1 MEKKERVKLYK
12 AGKLWCTLAVTAMAL
27 TTGLMLTDV
36 RANADSNT
44 ANPAEKTAQV
54 VGGTTQKAPVATMT
68 SEGTQP
74 TDNTTTA
81 ASAVPAVDPNDHGN
95 YAYLDQQN
103 INSQGQLT
111 ASGWHATNDSAGKD
125 YHFIIAYDQTNH
137 TEIGRQLVREQAQQM
152 DRPDVATVHHVAGA
166 AQSGFKVT
174 FNLGKVLANTRAIQL
189 ISRYSSDPHGNQDY
203 VDYWFVPVNVNR
215 DNRAW
220 LEEAATTDGKLH
232 LAGWHASNLAADK
245 PNRFIIIYDQTLGR
259 EVARQKL
266 TINVSRPDVAKAY
279 SDIENAAQSGFDVSF
294 DLTGLDFN
302 HQLQVISRYSASA
315 DGSSDYLDY
324 WYAPITTG
332 NHANQAYLEN
342 LDLSNSAQVKV
353 QGWHADDISRFAT
366 NHFLILFD
374 QTANKQVAVTTANA
388 VQRPDVA
395 KAYPTIA
402 TAGNAGFSGNF
413 DLTGIQ
419 LVGGHTYTIV
429 SRYSTSS
436 KGNGGNGSYA
446 DYWFAPFTLNQHH
459 SWLESVKM
467 ADQGLQIAG
476 WMVSDYSGNHPY
488 AYAIVMNDGQ
498 EVHRQRLTLTARPDV
513 ARVYGNVYNSSQSGF
528 NQLVKLDPAVI
539 TGKLQVILRFSDD
552 QGGSGNYDDQWSQGY
567 ASNAGWFDQ
576 ANFDG
581 QQVHV
586 AGWHASNQSAGKP
599 YEWLIAVDQN
609 GSELGR
615 WEITNK
621 HLSRP
626 DLAKNVGYILNSDH
640 SGFNLSFAVND
651 NMQHKV
657 IRLIDRLTDDSNG
670 NGNYVDYYSNGVSI
684 NSGAQ
689 TTGAK
694 TLYYDAMG
702 NIVGA
707 FNNAEVICQ
716 NPELPTGCE
725 MTAVTMM
732 LRYAGVNI
740 NKFQVANETPRSSNG
755 DYGFVGNPYS
765 VTGWWVFPT
774 GIAPVVQ
781 NHLGTHQIMT
791 GASLAAIQEK
801 LNIGHLVVVWM
812 ANMNG
817 FVNHAITLTGYNASG
832 FFYNNP
838 WTGRKEAMSYGE
850 FYGHW
855 NADAQRALSY

>member
-1 MEKKERVKLYK
+1 MENKQRIKLYK
-12 AGKLWCTLAVTAMAL
+12 VGKLWCTMAVTAVAL
-27 TTGLMLTDV
+27 TTGLLLTGAQASADSSNV
-36 RANADSNT
+36 TPAETTSSATVVKTANAAATNENT
-44 ANPAEKTAQV
+44 QV
-54 VGGTTQKAPVATMT
+54 
-68 SEGTQP
+68 S
-74 TDNTTTA
+74 NTTTQA
-81 ASAVPAVDPNDHGN
+81 NTVDPNDHGN
-95 YAYLDQQN
+95 YAWLDHQQVN
-103 INSQGQLT
+103 NQGQLT
-111 ASGWHATNDSAGKD
+111 ASGWHATNEAAGKD

-137 TEIGRQLVREQAQQM
+137 TEIGRQLVGDTAQQVT
-152 DRPDVATVHHVAGA
+152 RPDVAAAHHVAGA
-166 AQSGFKVT
+166 AQSGFNVT
-174 FNLGKVLANTRAIQL
+174 FNLGKILANTSSIQL
-189 ISRYSSDPHGNQDY
+189 ISRYSSDAHGNQNY
-203 VDYWFVPVNVNR
+203 VDYWFAPITINR
-215 DNRAW
+215 NNNASLDS
-220 LEEAATTDGKLH
+220 AATTDGKLQ
-232 LAGWHASNLAADK
+232 LTGWHASNLAADK
-245 PNRFIIIYDQTLGR
+245 PHRFIIIYDRTLGR
-259 EVARQKL
+259 EVARQKV
-266 TINVSRPDVAKAY
+266 TSNVSRPDVAKVY
-279 SDIENAAQSGFDVSF
+279 PDVVNAGQSGFNVSF
-294 DLTGLDFN
+294 DPTGLDFN

-315 DGSSDYLDY
+315 DGNSNYFDY
-324 WYAPITTG
+324 WFAPITTDDY
-332 NHANQAYLEN
+332 ANQAYLEH
-342 LDLSNSAQVKV
+342 LDLSNSKQVTV
-353 QGWHADDISRFAT
+353 RGWHANDLSRFAT

-374 QTANKQVAVTTANA
+374 NTANKQVAVTTAEST
-388 VQRPDVA
+388 QRPDVA
-395 KAYPTIA
+395 KAYPTIE
-402 TAGNAGFSGNF
+402 TAANAGFSGSF
-413 DLTGIQ
+413 DLAGIQ
-419 LVGGHTYTIV
+419 LVGGHTYSIV
-429 SRYSTSS
+429 SRYSTSA
-436 KGNGGNGSYA
+436 KGNGGMGSYA
-446 DYWFAPFTLNQHH
+446 DYWFTPFTLNQHQ
-459 SWLESVKM
+459 SYLDSIKM
-467 ADQGLQIAG
+467 TDQGLQITG
-476 WMVSDYSGNHPY
+476 WMVSDYSGNYPY
-488 AYAIVMNDGQ
+488 AYAIVMNDGK
-498 EVHRQRLTLTARPDV
+498 EVQRQRLTLTARPDV
-513 ARVYGNVYNSSQSGF
+513 ARVYGTIYNSATSGF
-528 NQLVKLDPAVI
+528 DQLVKFDPAAI
-539 TGKLQVILRFSDD
+539 TGKLQVILRFSAD
-552 QGGSGNYDDQWSQGY
+552 SAGNGHYDEQWSQAY

-576 ANFDG
+576 TNFDG

-586 AGWHASNQSAGKP
+586 AGWHASNQSADKP

-615 WEITNK
+615 WQVTNK
-621 HLSRP
+621 KLNRP
-626 DLAKNVGYILNSDH
+626 DLAKNVAYILNSGQA
-640 SGFNLSFAVND
+640 GFNLTFNVTA

-657 IRLIDRLTDDSNG
+657 IRLIDRLTDDPNG

-689 TTGAK
+689 TTGLR

-740 NKFQVANETPRSSNG
+740 NKFQVANETPRSTNG
-755 DYGFVGNPYS
+755 NYGFVGNPYS

-838 WTGRKEAMSYGE
+838 WTGQKEAMSYGE